1 MTMALNPPLVYGIQS
16 TAGAVPVR
24 NEKGELSMQKVK
36 VHRYVSGKRPDYA
49 QDVRSDSDS
58 DEDDFL
64 ERRNQLPKDASPQA
78 ARNSDDELKGNA
90 STFQRFCCSIT
101 KNHSRS
107 PVEKAAER

>member
-1 MTMALNPPLVYGIQS
+1 MALNPPLIYGIQS

-49 QDVRSDSDS
+49 QDLRSDSDS

-64 ERRNQLPKDASPQA
+64 ERRHHIPREISPEPA
-78 ARNSDDELKGNA
+78 LNSDDELKGK
-90 STFQRFCCSIT
+90 SWTFHYLYFV
-101 KNHSRS
+101 
-107 PVEKAAER
+107 PVYLSSNSFK

>member
-1 MTMALNPPLVYGIQS
+1 MALNPPLIYGIQS

-49 QDVRSDSDS
+49 QEIQSDSES

-64 ERRNQLPKDASPQA
+64 EKRHQPRESTPEPA
-78 ARNSDDELKGNA
+78 ANSDDELNGKPSLHG
-90 STFQRFCCSIT
+90 F
-101 KNHSRS
+101 
-107 PVEKAAER
+107 